1 MPFRAMEE
9 SLNAVIDSLS
19 DGILVTDDA
28 GCIMLYNQKAEE
40 ILGLEGKAALGQ
52 PFQDHIKSNVVIE
65 MITKIMI
72 RDDPYQ
78 GEEICLMDTGDG
90 RIRVHVNPVRD
101 ASEALLGSV
110 TLLHDVTQLTAIDK
124 IKSNFLAMVSHQLK
138 SPLSSTLLQTA
149 ILLDGLVGELNEKQR
164 DLTQK
169 IKAKIRGMTDLVN
182 DVLDVCFIEEG
193 AHVTQIESLNLPEI
207 LERAVELMQPQAHDK
222 HVCLQVKIREDIPSL
237 TGNRSSIEAMFINLI
252 SNAIKYTLPNG
263 QFRVHVMKK
272 PQHIQIEVSDTGIGI
287 EAKDIPRIFDKFFR
301 ERSERT
307 KHISGTG
314 LGLSIVQGVVDAHQ
328 GSIHVESEVGK
339 GSTFTVSLPIMRGF
353 S

>member
-1 MPFRAMEE
+1 MPYRAMEE

-28 GCIMLYNQKAEE
+28 GCIILYNQKAEE
-40 ILGLEGKAALGQ
+40 MLGLEGKAALGQ
-52 PFQDHIKSNVVIE
+52 PFQDHIKSNAVIE

-72 RDDPYQ
+72 LDNPYQ
-78 GEEICLMDTGDG
+78 AEEICLMDTGDG

-101 ASEALLGSV
+101 AHEALLGSV
-110 TLLHDVTQLTAIDK
+110 TLLHDVTQLSAIEK

-222 HVCLQVKIREDIPSL
+222 HVCFQVKIREDLPLL

-252 SNAIKYTLPNG
+252 SNAIKYTPTNG
-263 QFRVHVMKK
+263 QVRVNIMGN
-272 PQHIQIEVSDTGIGI
+272 PQNIKIEVSDNGIGI

-314 LGLSIVQGVVDAHQ
+314 LGLSIVKGVVDAHY
-328 GSIHVESEVGK
+328 GSIKVESEMGK
-339 GSTFTVSLPIMRGF
+339 GSTFTVLLPIMRR
-353 S
+353 SS